1 MEICARAMLDMAAST
16 PTMRAVERKRVAKVF
31 MQNHLSGTVMCACR
45 ARTFGQSLQCTL
57 PSLCTFARGGAE
69 RPGMIGH
76 LAGLLIQWSVKVE
89 FCKGDTILGM
99 WQVVQFLVLTG
110 QAAPG

>member
-1 MEICARAMLDMAAST
+1 
-16 PTMRAVERKRVAKVF
+16 
-31 MQNHLSGTVMCACR
+31 
-45 ARTFGQSLQCTL
+45 
-57 PSLCTFARGGAE
+57 
-69 RPGMIGH
+69 MIGH

-89 FCKGDTILGM
+89 FCRGDTILGM